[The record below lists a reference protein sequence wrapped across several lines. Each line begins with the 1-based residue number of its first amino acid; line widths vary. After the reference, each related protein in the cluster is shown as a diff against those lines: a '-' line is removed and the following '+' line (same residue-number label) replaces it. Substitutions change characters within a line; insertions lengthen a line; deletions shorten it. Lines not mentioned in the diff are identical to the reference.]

1 MMQDEIVYPRKEKND
16 ASIGPVAVMVAMEKD
31 LLLIRRSMG
40 MEGRAAG
47 TILTSRLY
55 RGTHGHQ
62 DMTLV
67 GPVLGA
73 PYAVMVLETLIVL
86 GAKRILFFGWCGSI
100 REKVRIADFV
110 VSDRA
115 VIGEGTSAYYPL
127 NNDYPRPSYGIVRAI
142 EASLEEFSMP
152 FHKGP
157 IWSTDAPYRETRQK
171 VLVLQSQGVL
181 GVDMELSALFT
192 VAQFRRVEIGAL
204 LVVSDELGTLSWRPG
219 FSSGRFNRSRKIA
232 AEVIP
237 AICQKL

>member
-1 MMQDEIVYPRKEKND
+1 MMRDEIVYPRKGKND
-16 ASIGPVAVMVAMEKD
+16 PTIGPVVVMVAMEKD

-40 MEGRAAG
+40 MEGRAAD

-62 DMTLV
+62 DMALV
-67 GPVLGA
+67 GPMLGA
-73 PYAVMVLETLIVL
+73 PYAVMVLEKLIVL
-86 GAKRILFFGWCGSI
+86 GAKRILYFGWCGSI
-100 REKVRIADFV
+100 REKVRIADIV

-115 VIGEGTSAYYPL
+115 VIGEGTSGYYPIG
-127 NNDYPRPSYGIVRAI
+127 NDYPRPSHGIIGAI

-152 FHKGP
+152 FHKGSV
-157 IWSTDAPYRETRQK
+157 WSTDAPYRETRQK
-171 VLVLQSQGVL
+171 VLFLQSQGVL
-181 GVDMELSALFT
+181 SVDMELSALFT
-192 VAQFRRVEIGAL
+192 VARFRRVEIGAL

-219 FSSGRFNRSRKIA
+219 FSSGRFNRSRKMA